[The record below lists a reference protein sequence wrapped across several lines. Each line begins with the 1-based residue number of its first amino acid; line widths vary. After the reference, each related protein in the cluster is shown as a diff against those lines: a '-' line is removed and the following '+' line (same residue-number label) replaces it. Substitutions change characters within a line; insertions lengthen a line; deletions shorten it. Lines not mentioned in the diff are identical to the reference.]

1 MRHPIL
7 RLGDEGLRRPTRP
20 VTVFDASLHALVDDM
35 VETMH
40 AAPGIGLA
48 APQIGLDLQL
58 CVIDLSVG
66 ASHADLIVLANPHF
80 VERRGMQLESE
91 GCLSVPT
98 FYATVARASEVV
110 VRGQDRDGVWRTYD
124 GSGLLAR
131 AFQHELDHL
140 RGRLFVDRLQ
150 GLQRRLLLGR
160 ITRLRA
166 KGRW

>member
-7 RLGDEGLRRPTRP
+7 RLGDESLRRPTRP
-20 VTVFDASLHALVDDM
+20 VTSFDAPLAALVDDM
-35 VETMH
+35 IETMH

-48 APQIGLDLQL
+48 APQIGIDLRL

-66 ASHADLIVLANPHF
+66 ASHADIIVLANPHV
-80 VERRGMQLESE
+80 VERHGMQLASE

-98 FYATVARASEVV
+98 FYATVARPETMV
-110 VRGQDRDGVWRTYD
+110 VRGQDRDGSWRTYD
-124 GSGLLAR
+124 ASGLLAR

-140 RGRLFVDRLQ
+140 HGRIFVDRLQ
-150 GLQRRLLLGR
+150 GLQRRLLLRR
-160 ITRLRA
+160 IDALRV

>member
-7 RLGDEGLRRPTRP
+7 RLGDDGLRRPTCA
-20 VTVFDASLHALVDDM
+20 VTAFDEAFQSLVDDM
-35 VETMH
+35 IETMH

-48 APQIGLDLQL
+48 APQIGLGLQL

-66 ASHADLIVLANPHF
+66 ATHADIIVLANPHF

-91 GCLSVPT
+91 GCLSVPS
-98 FYATVARASEVV
+98 FYATVARASHVV
-110 VRGQDRDGVWRTYD
+110 VRGQDRDGEWNSHEGT
-124 GSGLLAR
+124 GLLAR

-140 RGRLFVDRLQ
+140 RGRIFVDRLP
-150 GLQRRLLLGR
+150 GLQRQLLLGR
-160 ITRLRA
+160 IDRLRA

>member
-20 VTVFDASLHALVDDM
+20 VSAFDAALNRLIDDM
-35 VETMH
+35 IETMH

-48 APQIGLDLQL
+48 APQIGIDLQV
-58 CVIDLSVG
+58 CVIDLSAG
-66 ASHADLIVLANPHF
+66 ASHADVIVLANPHF

-98 FYATVARASEVV
+98 FYATVARAATVV
-110 VRGQDRDGVWRTYD
+110 VRGQDRDGEWRTHE
-124 GSGLLAR
+124 GTGLLAR
-131 AFQHELDHL
+131 ALQHELDHL
-140 RGRLFVDRLQ
+140 RGRIFVDRLQ
-150 GLQRRLLLGR
+150 RVQQRLLLRR
-160 ITRLRA
+160 IETLRA

>member
-1 MRHPIL
+1 VRHPIL

-35 VETMH
+35 IETMH

-160 ITRLRA
+160 ITRLR
-166 KGRW
+166 KVG

>member
-7 RLGDEGLRRPTRP
+7 RLGDEGLRHPTRP
-20 VTVFDASLHALVDDM
+20 VTTFDAAFQSLVDDM
-35 VETMH
+35 IETMH

-48 APQIGLDLQL
+48 APQIGHDLQL

-66 ASHADLIVLANPHF
+66 ASHADVIVLANPQF
-80 VERRGMQLESE
+80 TERTGLQLESE

-98 FYATVARASEVV
+98 FYATVARAARAV
-110 VRGQDRDGVWRTYD
+110 VRGQDRDGTWRTYE
-124 GSGLLAR
+124 GTGLLAR

-140 RGRLFVDRLQ
+140 RGRIFVDRLH
-150 GLQRRLLLGR
+150 GLQRHLLLR
-160 ITRLRA
+160 KIDRLRA

>member
-1 MRHPIL
+1 MRKPIL
-7 RLGDEGLRRPTRP
+7 RLGDDGLRHPTRP
-20 VTVFDASLHALVDDM
+20 VTTFDASLHALIDDM
-35 VETMH
+35 IETMH

-48 APQIGLDLQL
+48 APQIGVDLQL
-58 CVIDLSVG
+58 CVVDLSVG

-91 GCLSVPT
+91 GCLSVPS
-98 FYATVARASEVV
+98 FYATVARASSVV

-140 RGRLFVDRLQ
+140 RGRIFVDRL
-150 GLQRRLLLGR
+150 GALQRRLLLRR
-160 ITRLRA
+160 ISSLRA